1 MIDHLAE
8 SQQASWTRIK
18 QAKLKK
24 KIELKK
30 KREEAIKRGED
41 LPVDGMDT
49 SLTVIEDK
57 LADEKLK
64 EEIKDVN
71 RNTRGSV
78 YIYIL
83 FFISPQI

>member
-8 SQQASWTRIK
+8 SQQASWARIK
-18 QAKLKK
+18 QKKLTK
-24 KIELKK
+24 KIEQKK
-30 KREEAIKRGED
+30 MREEAIKRGEE

-71 RNTRGSV
+71 RNTRG
-78 YIYIL
+78 
-83 FFISPQI
+83 FFILYFSSPFNFQL

>member
-57 LADEKLK
+57 LSDEKLK